1 MAHWGACP
9 PPDRQESPT
18 QPPRRPPR
26 PQPAPSPHGRSRLG
40 ALPRRPTP
48 NRLGSRTGMPGAR
61 GEGRVL
67 ARGRVIPAITP
78 PPSHG
83 GVLRVQKAKEKVIL
97 SPHGGKRNIPPSSR
111 WEEMRMEISGQAR
124 IHMKTGT
131 PTLKT
136 IPPALKMPRA
146 TPRERG
152 RKVERERARVTA
164 RVGGG
169 EARVA
174 PPPSIRDA

>member
-1 MAHWGACP
+1 M
-9 PPDRQESPT
+9 
-18 QPPRRPPR
+18 
-26 PQPAPSPHGRSRLG
+26 
-40 ALPRRPTP
+40 
-48 NRLGSRTGMPGAR
+48 
-61 GEGRVL
+61 

-111 WEEMRMEISGQAR
+111 WEEMRMEISGQAT

-131 PTLKT
+131 PSLKT

-146 TPRERG
+146 TPSESR
-152 RKVERERARVTA
+152 RKVENGMVRVTA

-169 EARVA
+169 GARET